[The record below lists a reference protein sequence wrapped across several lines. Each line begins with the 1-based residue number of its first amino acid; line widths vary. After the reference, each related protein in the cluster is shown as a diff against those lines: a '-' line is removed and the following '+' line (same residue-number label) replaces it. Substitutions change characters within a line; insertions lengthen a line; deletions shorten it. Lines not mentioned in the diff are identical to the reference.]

1 MLQNLVIKNF
11 ALIDS
16 LKVNFKDGLSII
28 TGETGAGKSILL
40 GGLALVLG
48 KRADLSSL
56 KDKKT
61 KCIIEAEFA
70 IENYNLQSFF
80 TENDLDYEPQ
90 TIIRREIL
98 PSGKSRAF
106 INDTPL
112 LLSTLNKLSKL
123 LIDVHSQHQT
133 LQLADTTYQFNL
145 IDSLAKNKKYLESYT
160 RGLKI
165 LKKLQKEL
173 TTILESQEQAQQ
185 QYDYNLF
192 LFEELEKA
200 NFVLGEQVELE
211 QKIEQLSN
219 VEQIKES
226 LTESHALLQ
235 LEEQGV
241 IDSLMV
247 IQNSL
252 SKINTFSPDYENLF
266 KRIESIKIEL
276 EDVTS
281 ELENQNER
289 MESNPFELEKYNNR
303 LQVLFD
309 LYKKHQVNS
318 IEELHTIFEELDNKV
333 QHVQNASSVVETKK
347 NKIEEV
353 SNQLNELALKIH
365 TNRTNAIPKFT
376 KQLEQNLTKLEMPS
390 VKFQMNL
397 TLSDA
402 FLSNGK
408 NTLDFLISTNK
419 GANFVPIKK
428 GPSGGEMSRIM
439 LAVKFILSKY
449 IELPTIIFD
458 EIDTGVSGEVS
469 NKIASVMLDMS
480 KNMQVI
486 SITHLPQIAAKG
498 KQHYK
503 VYKEER
509 NKQVETNIKE
519 LLHKDRVQEI
529 AEMLGGKEISDS
541 ALAHAKQLLR

>member
-56 KDKKT
+56 KDKKN

-173 TTILESQEQAQQ
+173 ITILESQEQAQR